1 MNVNLDSSDWTVRRI
16 HAIIWGKQSHIG
28 TILGTFLLHLAAGK
42 VNVKMENV
50 TAPMVSLVT
59 IVKIGEQLV
68 VIVSASTAIAP
79 NQSPVFAILDFLVI
93 FVK

>member
-1 MNVNLDSSDWTVRRI
+1 MNANLDSSDWTVRRI

-28 TILGTFLLHLAAGK
+28 TILGSSLFPLVAGK

-50 TAPMVSLVT
+50 NVLMVSLVT
-59 IVKIGEQLV
+59 IVKIGEQVV

>member
-1 MNVNLDSSDWTVRRI
+1 
-16 HAIIWGKQSHIG
+16 
-28 TILGTFLLHLAAGK
+28 
-42 VNVKMENV
+42 MENV

-79 NQSPVFAILDFLVI
+79 NQSPVFAILDFPVI
-93 FVK
+93 FVKLINVI

>member
-16 HAIIWGKQSHIG
+16 LAIIWGKQSHIG
-28 TILGTFLLHLAAGK
+28 TILGTSLLHLAAGK

-50 TAPMVSLVT
+50 NALTVSLVT

-68 VIVSASTAIAP
+68 VIVSATMAIVP
-79 NQSPVFAILDFLVI
+79 NQSLVFAILDFLAI